1 MRSFDQTPDKPQ
13 PFGFKVNW
21 LALKTSDPLAVVDAL
36 DLKETTPA
44 NWESGLAVVYEY
56 DPWIFVSPPVGGWV
70 LAVGVSLPYPTL
82 ETQHDIGRKFDA
94 MFLRLM
100 SRFTDVQ
107 FMGAIG

>member
-1 MRSFDQTPDKPQ
+1 MHSFDQTPDRPQ

-44 NWESGLAVVYEY
+44 NWESGLAVVYGY

-70 LAVGVSLPYPTL
+70 LAVGVSLPYS
-82 ETQHDIGRKFDA
+82 H
-94 MFLRLM
+94 
-100 SRFTDVQ
+100 SRNSTRYRAQIRCDV
-107 FMGAIG
+107 FALDESIY